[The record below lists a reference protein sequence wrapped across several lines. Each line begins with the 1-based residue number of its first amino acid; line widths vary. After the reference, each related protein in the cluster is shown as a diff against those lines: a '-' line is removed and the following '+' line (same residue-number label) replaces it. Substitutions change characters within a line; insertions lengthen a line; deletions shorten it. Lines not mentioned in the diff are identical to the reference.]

1 MLDLVIYN
9 NVTEKEIMW
18 LEKLNVFMIMP
29 FQEQFLG
36 LYEMIKN
43 KLGGKY
49 NFSNAGDLDNKQN
62 ILQDIVTGIAK
73 ADVIIADV
81 TGLNPNVFYE
91 LGLCHAL
98 DKKVILITQDI
109 SELPFD
115 IKSYRVDEYTTEF
128 WKTEQIINKIDK
140 NLEGAKDGSVQYGN
154 PIKDFY
160 PKDIVKLNNSTH
172 ENSENFEEDE
182 KGFLDYVADINE
194 DTNKLTEELN
204 KMIEE
209 QNEMTQ
215 QMEFATNEINRVSKS
230 PSSGNAGFVRNIA
243 RKVGSH
249 IQEFSNKM
257 ELHNNEFED
266 IWRRIENN
274 FLDLIDNKYMENDDN
289 KEGLINSLIGLNSM
303 KNSIIES
310 NDKIEE
316 MISSFSSIKGMERKL
331 TQAVNSLEEQM
342 KTYIFIMQSA
352 YASIDRIINK
362 AELLVGKIDFEIN
375 DFDKLVQKN

>member
-1 MLDLVIYN
+1 M
-9 NVTEKEIMW
+9 
-18 LEKLNVFMIMP
+18 EKLKVFMIMP

-36 LYEMIKN
+36 LYDMLKN
-43 KLGGKY
+43 KLGNKY
-49 NFSNAGDLDNKQN
+49 EFSNAGDLDNQQS
-62 ILQDIVTGIAK
+62 ILKDIVIGIAN

-98 DKKVILITQDI
+98 NKKVMLITQDI

-128 WKTEQIINKIDK
+128 WKVEQIINKIEK

-154 PIKDFY
+154 PINDFY
-160 PKDIVKLNNSTH
+160 PKDIMEANKTIYKDELQLD
-172 ENSENFEEDE
+172 EEE
-182 KGFLDYVADINE
+182 KGFLDYIADIND

-204 KMIEE
+204 KMTEE

-230 PSSGNAGFVRNIA
+230 SSSGNASFIRNIA
-243 RKVGSH
+243 RKVGST

-257 ELHNNEFED
+257 KNHNVEYES

-274 FLDLIDNKYMENDDN
+274 FLNLIDNKYMENEAN
-289 KEGLINSLIGLNSM
+289 KEGLTQSLKGLYST
-303 KNSIIES
+303 KNVITES
-310 NDKIEE
+310 NKKIEN
-316 MISSFSSIKGMERKL
+316 MILSLKSMKGMERKL

-342 KTYIFIMQSA
+342 HTYVFIMESA
-352 YASIDRIINK
+352 NSSIDRIITK
-362 AELLVGKIDFEIN
+362 SELLVGKIV
-375 DFDKLVQKN
+375 L

>member
-1 MLDLVIYN
+1 M
-9 NVTEKEIMW
+9 
-18 LEKLNVFMIMP
+18 EKLNVFMIMP

-36 LYEMIKN
+36 LYDMIKN
-43 KLGGKY
+43 KLGEKY
-49 NFSNAGDLDNKQN
+49 NFSNAGDLDNKRN
-62 ILQDIVTGIAK
+62 ILQDIVTGIAN

-128 WKTEQIINKIDK
+128 WKIERIINKIEK

-160 PKDIVKLNNSTH
+160 PKDIVKPSNITY
-172 ENSENFEEDE
+172 ENSENSEEDE
-182 KGFLDYVADINE
+182 KGFLDYIADIND

-204 KMIEE
+204 KMTEE

-230 PSSGNAGFVRNIA
+230 PSSGSASFVRNIA
-243 RKVGSH
+243 RKVGNH

-303 KNSIIES
+303 KDSIIES
-310 NDKIEE
+310 NDKIEG
-316 MISSFSSIKGMERKL
+316 MISSFSSVKGMERKL

-352 YASIDRIINK
+352 NASIDRIINK
-362 AELLVGKIDFEIN
+362 AELLVGKINFEIN
-375 DFDKLVQKN
+375 E

>member
-1 MLDLVIYN
+1 M
-9 NVTEKEIMW
+9 
-18 LEKLNVFMIMP
+18 EKLNVFMIMP

-36 LYEMIKN
+36 LYDMIKN
-43 KLGGKY
+43 KLGEKY

-62 ILQDIVTGIAK
+62 ILQDIVTGIAN

-128 WKTEQIINKIDK
+128 WKIEQIINKIEK

-160 PKDIVKLNNSTH
+160 PKDNVKAKNIVYENN
-172 ENSENFEEDE
+172 EIFDEDE
-182 KGFLDYVADINE
+182 KGFLDYIADIND

-204 KMIEE
+204 KMTEE
-209 QNEMTQ
+209 QNEMTK
-215 QMEFATNEINRVSKS
+215 QMEFATNEINKVSKS
-230 PSSGNAGFVRNIA
+230 PSSGSASFIRNIA

-257 ELHNNEFED
+257 GLHNNEFEY

-274 FLDLIDNKYMENDDN
+274 FLDLIDNKYMANEEN
-289 KEGLINSLIGLNSM
+289 KAGLIKSLMGLNSM
-303 KNSIIES
+303 RESIIES
-310 NDKIEE
+310 NDKIEG
-316 MISSFSSIKGMERKL
+316 MISSFSSVKGMERKL
-331 TQAVNSLEEQM
+331 TQAVNSLEERM
-342 KTYIFIMQSA
+342 KTYVFIMQSA
-352 YASIDRIINK
+352 NASIDRIINK
-362 AELLVGKIDFEIN
+362 AELLVGKINFEIN
-375 DFDKLVQKN
+375 D